1 MAIYL
6 ILKKEK
12 RKRKA
17 IKKKMERLQN
27 IKKIKNIINK
37 KEMRNDKPEYL
48 LHERK
53 GIHIIN
59 IRKMRKI

>member
-27 IKKIKNIINK
+27 IKKIINK
-37 KEMRNDKPEYL
+37 KEMINDKPEYL